1 MLRLQRTN
9 SKSFFKEMR
18 CLKKEIQ
25 DAKDREVALVYLNLE
40 RYVLSCKYSKY
51 KYANVLVKMLLE
63 GRNEDDIANVLGIS
77 ESTIRYHESTSL
89 SKKLYE
95 IFGKDF
101 FRLMK
106 DYKENKKEI
115 DRRLFLAIRSDT
127 SRYDYCMTDVIS
139 EVKNR
144 LDDVSFED
152 YNIRDC
158 AEELAFISKYSLSNM
173 KRDLASLNI
182 SKIEYLMKVLDGEK
196 GSVDERFNFV
206 CRIEEL

>member
-1 MLRLQRTN
+1 MQRTN
-9 SKSFFKEMR
+9 CKSFFKEMR
-18 CLKKEIQ
+18 NLKKEIQ
-25 DAKDREVALVYLNLE
+25 DAKDQEVAIVYLELE

-51 KYANVLVKMLLE
+51 KYASVLVKMLLE
-63 GRNEDDIANVLGIS
+63 GRSEEDIANALGIS

-106 DYKENKKEI
+106 DYRGNRREL
-115 DRRLFLAIRSDT
+115 DRRLFLALRSNT
-127 SRYDYCMTDVIS
+127 SRYDYCMSDVIS

-144 LDDVSFED
+144 LDNSSLID
-152 YNIRDC
+152 YNIKDC
-158 AEELAFISKYSLSNM
+158 ANELAFISKYSLSNM
-173 KRDLASLNI
+173 KKELSNLDIGKL
-182 SKIEYLMKVLDGEK
+182 EYLMKVLDGEK

-206 CRIEEL
+206 YRIEEL